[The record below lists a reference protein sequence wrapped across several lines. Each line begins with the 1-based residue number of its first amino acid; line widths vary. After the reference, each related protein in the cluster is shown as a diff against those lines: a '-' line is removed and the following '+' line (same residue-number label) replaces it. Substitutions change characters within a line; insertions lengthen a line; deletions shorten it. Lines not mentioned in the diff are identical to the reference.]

1 MNAIKLGYNSGYI
14 MIAKLFMY
22 GTVSMH
28 PNLEIAKKCL
38 NKAMKTDRAE
48 ATELIHR
55 MAGLVKTPDTA
66 YPAHAQA
73 QVQGA
78 DVDTVAQE
86 QADAAENVAVVED
99 LIRNERM
106 IVPVII
112 PPTRAY
118 RNDTQS
124 AHDSLVVKTLKQ
136 SIQNLKRA
144 VKIEQ
149 QPMRSLDILKNII
162 QRRAHS
168 AKNANALKVLESV
181 STYGEE
187 LTSLGITELEALNL
201 VWHRID
207 GDEDKI
213 NNLIDE
219 LASGVEHDKV
229 VCTMGRL
236 SRIVNSLNGVD
247 KIVFIT
253 HTNTIRKEIM
263 DAAPIL
269 RKTLLSTYSAS
280 DRKAIDGIADHP
292 IQAEFDEK
300 FKSALS
306 DKIRKDYLHKN
317 LITEA
322 QAAELVVLL
331 TC

>member
-1 MNAIKLGYNSGYI
+1 
-14 MIAKLFMY
+14 
-22 GTVSMH
+22 
-28 PNLEIAKKCL
+28 
-38 NKAMKTDRAE
+38 
-48 ATELIHR
+48 
-55 MAGLVKTPDTA
+55 
-66 YPAHAQA
+66 
-73 QVQGA
+73 
-78 DVDTVAQE
+78 
-86 QADAAENVAVVED
+86 
-99 LIRNERM
+99 
-106 IVPVII
+106 
-112 PPTRAY
+112 
-118 RNDTQS
+118 
-124 AHDSLVVKTLKQ
+124 
-136 SIQNLKRA
+136 
-144 VKIEQ
+144 
-149 QPMRSLDILKNII
+149 MRSLDILKNII